1 MTVPLKQT
9 LAERIAA
16 GDPRPS
22 LQELYGTHQGY
33 VQAVTRAANRLERQG
48 LMLRED
54 VEQTIAEAEASNVLK

>member
-1 MTVPLKQT
+1 M
-9 LAERIAA
+9 AERLAA

-33 VQAVTRAANRLERQG
+33 VDAIRRAANKLEQQG

-54 VEQTIAEAEASNVLK
+54 VQRTIAEAEASNVLR